1 MIAISSLFT
10 KADNGALL
18 SGPGRYKTWKMLGKG
33 LIIAIMGNQFQK
45 LILYIVTKVN
55 NKLCMLEIANK
66 VFQLSSCKAKINC
79 VS

>member
-33 LIIAIMGNQFQK
+33 LIIAIMGN
-45 LILYIVTKVN
+45 
-55 NKLCMLEIANK
+55 
-66 VFQLSSCKAKINC
+66 
-79 VS
+79 